1 MKTKRKTE
9 TEEKYS
15 FMMILRCLKT
25 GKEIPLCYIITQI
38 QNVQHNSLDED
49 KIYEI
54 VSFDGRVTTKIR
66 KRKRRG
72 KIPPPESPTVADYL
86 RDCNRA
92 TQECLAILK
101 SPPYN
106 ETNFNNNIFCPFH
119 EIRGVSKTPSAK
131 LFIDNHTLQCFS
143 TRCKKRCK
151 STVLL
156 QHLLSL
162 VA

>member
-1 MKTKRKTE
+1 M
-9 TEEKYS
+9 
-15 FMMILRCLKT
+15 
-25 GKEIPLCYIITQI
+25 
-38 QNVQHNSLDED
+38 DED

-72 KIPPPESPTVADYL
+72 KIPPESPTVADYL

-162 VA
+162 A